1 MTRRASWL
9 DLDHAASSEQPSNAA
24 LLGDEE
30 RGRMS
35 AGTMVPSLCCVVMQP
50 CCLSVCVP
58 SLCNVSYFGKLASL
72 QAEADIGSLG

>member
-35 AGTMVPSLCCVVMQP
+35 AGMIPALRCAMMQHG
-50 CCLSVCVP
+50 CLSAITLP
-58 SLCNVSYFGKLASL
+58 LLCDMTSFGKLAS
-72 QAEADIGSLG
+72 AS

>member
-35 AGTMVPSLCCVVMQP
+35 AGTFSMLCRDAA
-50 CCLSVCVP
+50 LLLVCMCAIT
-58 SLCNVSYFGKLASL
+58 LQCIIFWQACKLASL
-72 QAEADIGSLG
+72 QA